1 MSKSLGAVKMPV
13 SGAAI
18 WKVFRPQWIRLTI
31 TTIILTIVA
40 LLWVYPFVWM
50 LSASLKK
57 PIELFSDGLGL
68 IPKEWKWDNYV
79 RAWQDAGFGRY
90 MFNTVFLTFGT
101 TFLAL
106 LQCTLTG
113 YVLGRYNFI
122 GKKAVFVVLIAT
134 LFVPTGYTIIPLV
147 KLAEALGL
155 LNSIFGMIAVMGG
168 AGHTTSI
175 LLMTGYFNRL
185 PKELEEAAVLDGA
198 GFVTLFSRVMLPL
211 ARPIMATIILLT
223 FLNSWNNFFIPLVF
237 TFSQPDLRT
246 LSVGMLAFVGQ
257 HSTDWSGMAAGA
269 TISLLPVMILFLF
282 MQRYYVEG
290 LAGAVKS

>member
-1 MSKSLGAVKMPV
+1 MSKSLGAVKTPV
-13 SGAAI
+13 SGASILKAI
-18 WKVFRPQWIRLTI
+18 RPQWIRLTI
-31 TTIILTIVA
+31 TTIILTAVA
-40 LLWVYPFVWM
+40 ILWVYPFVWM

-68 IPKEWKWDNYV
+68 IPKEWQWDNYV
-79 RAWQDAGFGRY
+79 RAWQDAEFGHY
-90 MFNTVFLTFGT
+90 MFNTVFVTVGT
-101 TFLAL
+101 TVLAL
-106 LQCTLTG
+106 LQSTLTG

-211 ARPIMATIILLT
+211 ARPIMATIVLLT

-269 TISLLPVMILFLF
+269 TISLLPVMLLFLF

>member
-1 MSKSLGAVKMPV
+1 
-13 SGAAI
+13 
-18 WKVFRPQWIRLTI
+18 
-31 TTIILTIVA
+31 
-40 LLWVYPFVWM
+40 
-50 LSASLKK
+50 
-57 PIELFSDGLGL
+57 
-68 IPKEWKWDNYV
+68 
-79 RAWQDAGFGRY
+79 
-90 MFNTVFLTFGT
+90 
-101 TFLAL
+101 
-106 LQCTLTG
+106 
-113 YVLGRYNFI
+113 
-122 GKKAVFVVLIAT
+122 
-134 LFVPTGYTIIPLV
+134 
-147 KLAEALGL
+147 
-155 LNSIFGMIAVMGG
+155 MIAVMGG
-168 AGHTTSI
+168 AGNTTSI

>member
-1 MSKSLGAVKMPV
+1 
-13 SGAAI
+13 
-18 WKVFRPQWIRLTI
+18 
-31 TTIILTIVA
+31 VA
-40 LLWVYPFVWM
+40 LLWIYPFVWM

-155 LNSIFGMIAVMGG
+155 
-168 AGHTTSI
+168 
-175 LLMTGYFNRL
+175 
-185 PKELEEAAVLDGA
+185 
-198 GFVTLFSRVMLPL
+198 
-211 ARPIMATIILLT
+211 
-223 FLNSWNNFFIPLVF
+223 
-237 TFSQPDLRT
+237 
-246 LSVGMLAFVGQ
+246 
-257 HSTDWSGMAAGA
+257 
-269 TISLLPVMILFLF
+269 
-282 MQRYYVEG
+282 
-290 LAGAVKS
+290 